1 MSDVFSSKPDNI
13 FLSGSIPILFAK
25 TAIPLSLVMMVN
37 GLHTVVDAYF
47 LGTYVGTQAL
57 TGVTLMFP
65 LFMILVSLFT
75 LVSNGFA
82 SIYARAFGAN
92 NHRIAKKIIDSAI
105 ALALIVCGSL
115 IVSFLVA
122 GFQLALFLTNGSD
135 ELARIGYQYMAILIL
150 GSPLGFVLS
159 INIDRLRCEGL
170 LPLMTV
176 ITLSSAFL
184 NIFFDWLYVVQF
196 GWGVAGSAY
205 GTLTAQLISLVAL
218 VVYYTSKRG
227 ELSFLNWRP
236 VSFQWKSLIALGVPQ
251 SLGYTGVSLA
261 AAVTLFAIQLWA
273 GSNYEVTAGAYG
285 IITRMMTFTFLP
297 LLGLSMALQSISGN
311 NYGAQKHDRTAQTL
325 KIAIIISLIYCGGV
339 QAIYFLFSSQ
349 LGAIFVDDAATIADV
364 ERIIPIVSMMF
375 FLSGPLM
382 MVGTFFQAI
391 GDAARAGILM
401 LAKTYLFAVPLTLI
415 LPYAMGEAGI
425 WYASVFSEVLLLG
438 LTFVIVFA
446 HKRAAAPATVLAN
459 T

>member
-1 MSDVFSSKPDNI
+1 MSEVSSSQPDNI

-25 TAIPLSLVMMVN
+25 TALPISIVMMVN

-82 SIYARAFGAN
+82 SIYARAFGASN
-92 NHRIAKKIIDSAI
+92 FRIAKKIIDSAI
-105 ALALIVCGSL
+105 CLALIFCSL
-115 IVSFLVA
+115 LILSFLAA
-122 GFQLALFLTNGSD
+122 GFQLALFLTNGSH
-135 ELARIGYQYMAILIL
+135 ELAEIGYEYMAILIL
-150 GSPLGFVLS
+150 GSPLGFILS

-170 LPLMTV
+170 LPLMTA

-205 GTLTAQLISLVAL
+205 GTLTAQLISLAAMVT
-218 VVYYTSKRG
+218 YYTSKRG

-261 AAVTLFAIQLWA
+261 AAVTLFAIQLWP
-273 GSNYEVTAGAYG
+273 GSGYETTAGAYG
-285 IITRMMTFTFLP
+285 ILTRMMTFTFLP
-297 LLGLSMALQSISGN
+297 LLGISMALQSISGN
-311 NYGAQKHDRTAQTL
+311 NFGAQKHDRTSQTL
-325 KIAIIISLIYCGGV
+325 KIALIISLIYCVVV
-339 QAIYFLFSSQ
+339 QAIYFLFSTQ
-349 LGAIFVDDAATIADV
+349 LGAIFVDDAATISEVA
-364 ERIIPIVSMMF
+364 RITPIVTLIF

-382 MVGTFFQAI
+382 MIGTFFQAI
-391 GDAARAGILM
+391 GDAARAGILL
-401 LAKTYLFAVPLTLI
+401 LAKTYLFAIPLTLV
-415 LPYAMGEAGI
+415 LPYAVGEAGI
-425 WYASVFSEVLLLG
+425 WYSSALAEILLLG
-438 LTFVIVFA
+438 LTFIVVVS
-446 HKRAAAPATVLAN
+446 HKKAAAPAAAIASS
-459 T
+459 